1 MGAALEAWLRTHE
14 AEESRLDGYR
24 GYLRRTIEPALG
36 SVPLSPFNLT
46 SALLRALAPA
56 VMAAPGQRFD
66 LRRTAFGRGTER
78 PPDQSPGARR
88 PG

>member
-36 SVPLSPFNLT
+36 SVPLNLFQFDQPVRM
-46 SALLRALAPA
+46 RA
-56 VMAAPGQRFD
+56 
-66 LRRTAFGRGTER
+66 
-78 PPDQSPGARR
+78 
-88 PG
+88 